1 MIYNDGQVGRVARAI
16 PLSGCLGMGAGLW
29 QVRELFIYSNWGEGR
44 VCREAEIAS
53 SLAVTLETGSSSE

>member
-44 VCREAEIAS
+44 VCRKR
-53 SLAVTLETGSSSE
+53 G